1 MAISRASAHAPS
13 IEDHSRPNVY
23 FRTPCAAPWGVGQK
37 QVAPAGPGGRAQHQK
52 VGVEQI
58 VPGACGGICAIASEV
73 LPKTMQIAMT
83 VDMRNRIMGP
93 SHLAS
98 GDRLF

>member
-1 MAISRASAHAPS
+1 
-13 IEDHSRPNVY
+13 
-23 FRTPCAAPWGVGQK
+23 
-37 QVAPAGPGGRAQHQK
+37 VAPAGPGGRAQHQK

>member
-1 MAISRASAHAPS
+1 
-13 IEDHSRPNVY
+13 
-23 FRTPCAAPWGVGQK
+23 
-37 QVAPAGPGGRAQHQK
+37 
-52 VGVEQI
+52 VEQI